1 MEPWNCTSEKLP
13 AFLVRPAI
21 VGRHNSRHLLDW
33 LSTRLETSTS
43 PTGTL
48 RVRRAAFF
56 ESTLPAAPSPQSS
69 TICGNRLDLLF
80 GRPTLSVFL
89 NQAATGLDV

>member
-1 MEPWNCTSEKLP
+1 MEPWNCTLAKLP

-21 VGRHNSRHLLDW
+21 VARHSSRHRLDW

-48 RVRRAAFF
+48 TVRKAAFF
-56 ESTLPAAPSPQSS
+56 ESTLPAAPSRQSS

-80 GRPTLSVFL
+80 GRLTLSVFP

>member
-1 MEPWNCTSEKLP
+1 MEPWNCTLAKLP

-21 VGRHNSRHLLDW
+21 VARHSSRHLLDW

-43 PTGTL
+43 PMDTSI
-48 RVRRAAFF
+48 VRKAAFF
-56 ESTLPAAPSPQSS
+56 ESTRAADPSRQSS
-69 TICGNRLDLLF
+69 RTCGNRLDLLF
-80 GRPTLSVFL
+80 GRPTLSVFQ